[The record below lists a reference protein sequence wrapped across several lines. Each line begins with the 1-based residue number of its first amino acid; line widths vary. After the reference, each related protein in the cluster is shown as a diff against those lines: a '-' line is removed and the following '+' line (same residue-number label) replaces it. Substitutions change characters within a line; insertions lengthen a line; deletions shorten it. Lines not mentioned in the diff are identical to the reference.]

1 MRSRVLISVVVVVAL
16 AMSPITATAEVVP
29 APTVV
34 TITFNDGTSDQLP
47 MPNVLDSLGR
57 QRKRPQ
63 RTASLK

>member
-1 MRSRVLISVVVVVAL
+1 MVVVVAL